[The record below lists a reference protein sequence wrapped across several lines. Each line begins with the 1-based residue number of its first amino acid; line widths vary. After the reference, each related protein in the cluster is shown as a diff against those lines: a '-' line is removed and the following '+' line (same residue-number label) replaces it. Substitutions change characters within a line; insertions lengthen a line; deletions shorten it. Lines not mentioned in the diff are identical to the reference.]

1 MSESS
6 VDPGQKRQYHDV
18 SVRAVELLAWAQQ
31 AADDAIAE
39 AQAYAR
45 DLEESARAQYHQ
57 ILQRAHSAARQN
69 TDSGDSGA
77 QTPALNSQQVE
88 YVRTYARVAHSQ
100 LTAVMSALNEE
111 LAEQVGR
118 TRGEPGRGRR
128 QDGLERPVERRSQPE
143 RTDPARS

>member
-111 LAEQVGR
+111 LDKLAELAENPAEVGDK
-118 TRGEPGRGRR
+118 TAWSGPLNDAANQNG
-128 QDGLERPVERRSQPE
+128 
-143 RTDPARS
+143 TDPARS